1 MQHSRLPAG
10 GVLFC
15 IGFMWVFTL
24 AALRAACRPKLRV
37 LASLATDM
45 CVDFMAVGAFMRGY
59 RLWVPGNC
67 VAAKT
72 ATAQRTALQHM
83 ERTLRYCTCN
93 SKKRSSFK
101 IVQDAGW
108 VAAAS
113 ALPQVRGLP

>member
-1 MQHSRLPAG
+1 MHWFYVGVHAG
-10 GVLFC
+10 
-15 IGFMWVFTL
+15 
-24 AALRAACRPKLRV
+24 RAACSLQTKVAGACRV
-37 LASLATDM
+37 GHDM

-101 IVQDAGW
+101 IAQDAGW